1 MSTKVKNLDVWL
13 TDGNVVYKEVPFTVV
28 IDWIQQGR
36 LLEED
41 QVKPAGTE
49 KWFKIASSKALAA
62 YLPKPEPFASEDQA
76 EALEP
81 VDVDF
86 SYKKPHEEGE
96 DDPDMIPLIDVSL
109 VLLVFFMMT
118 ATVIVSSNTLNV
130 PTIQSDKAWLDNPT
144 HTMWIGIERVVGEDG
159 WERPPKYSYGKGT
172 TPAPTENQGLTE
184 AEVVQKLSDEL
195 RQRNELIDLRIAAD
209 KQLPAETVMSLTAVL
224 ENLRPSYIRNIR
236 AEVNEAKK

>member
-1 MSTKVKNLDVWL
+1 MATKVKNLDVWL

-62 YLPKPEPFASEDQA
+62 YLPKPAPFAAEDRA

-86 SYKKPHEEGE
+86 SYKRPHEEGE

-118 ATVIVSSNTLNV
+118 ATVIVTSNNLQV
-130 PTIQSDKAWLDNPT
+130 PDIRYPGMLDNPSY
-144 HTMWIGIERVVGEDG
+144 TMWIGIERVVGEDG
-159 WERPPKYSYGKGT
+159 RDRPPKFSYGVGT
-172 TPAPTENQGLTE
+172 SPAPPENQGLTE
-184 AEVVQKLSDEL
+184 AEVVQKLGDAL

-209 KQLPAETVMSLTAVL
+209 KQLPAEVVMSLTAVL

-236 AEVNEAKK
+236 AEVNEKKK

>member
-49 KWFKIASSKALAA
+49 KWFKIVQSKALAA
-62 YLPKPEPFASEDQA
+62 YLPKPEPFAVEDQA

-81 VDVDF
+81 VNVDF
-86 SYKKPHEEGE
+86 RYKKPHEDGE

-118 ATVIVSSNTLNV
+118 ATVIVSSNNLQV
-130 PTIQSDKAWLDNPT
+130 PEIIGNQAWLDNPK
-144 HTMWIGIERVVGEDG
+144 HTMWIGVERVVGADG
-159 WERPPKYSYGKGT
+159 RDRPPQYSWGEGT
-172 TPAPTENQGLTE
+172 SPAPPENQGLTE
-184 AEVVQKLSDEL
+184 AEVVQKLGDYL
-195 RQRNELIDLRIAAD
+195 KQRNELIDLRIAAD
-209 KQLPAETVMSLTAVL
+209 KQLPAEVVMSLTAVL

-236 AEVNEAKK
+236 AEVNEKKK